1 LECCKIG
8 EKSAQQGFNQSR
20 LPEFTAEQ
28 KSLVRGSA
36 DFLGINHYTSSLT
49 VNQPSNINDVSYES
63 DQDLYSYYDPFWYG

>member
-1 LECCKIG
+1 LYKIG

-28 KSLVRGSA
+28 KLLVQGSA
-36 DFLGINHYTSSLT
+36 DFLGINHYTSLLT

-63 DQDLYSYYDPFWYG
+63 DQDLYSYYDPSWYG